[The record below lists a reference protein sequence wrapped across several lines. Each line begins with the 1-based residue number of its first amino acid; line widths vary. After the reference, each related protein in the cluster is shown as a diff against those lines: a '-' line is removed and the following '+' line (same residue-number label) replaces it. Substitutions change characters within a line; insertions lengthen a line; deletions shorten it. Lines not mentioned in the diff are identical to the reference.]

1 MPSKRRAKPLCRE
14 DKAFF
19 QTFYEEHKN
28 FLFYIARQ
36 YTQDLSDCEDIV
48 QDSIL
53 RLMANVTSL
62 KDLSSG
68 AAAKYI
74 ALTVRTAYLDW
85 AKRKSRQQEIPTDH
99 QILEQLLEQDPLPD
113 NITAAGELQALKE
126 SLSSRDWLVLEGKY
140 ILGYSQEELGELIG
154 VTPDSIR
161 MILHRA
167 RIKAR
172 DILLH
177 DKGGDHRG

>member
-1 MPSKRRAKPLCRE
+1 M
-14 DKAFF
+14 
-19 QTFYEEHKN
+19 T
-28 FLFYIARQ
+28 
-36 YTQDLSDCEDIV
+36 
-48 QDSIL
+48 
-53 RLMANVTSL
+53 NVSSL
-62 KDLSSG
+62 KGLSSG

-99 QILEQLLEQDPLPD
+99 LVLEQLLEQDSLSAGSP
-113 NITAAGELQALKE
+113 AAGELQALKD

-140 ILGYSQEELGELIG
+140 ILGYSQEELGNLIG

-172 DILLH
+172 NILLH
-177 DKGGDHRG
+177 DKGGDNRG